1 MNKEKA
7 VIFGRGQYYLFKKE
21 EIEKKYEIIGFID
34 NNPDYDFGCE
44 NKKSTHKVVKPNELD
59 IFGENTKVIVMASR
73 KSFISMGEQLIN
85 MGIDQSRIML
95 GINYN
100 PCFDMTE
107 KLFRKNNIAVEIVKD
122 GFKAISSEKEY
133 YFKNN
138 EELVAL
144 MRNLSNVYFPETE
157 WLRKLPLEPMSR
169 AFGRELGTPI
179 DRAYIDNFLENNKT
193 DISRDVMEIA
203 EDIYT
208 VRYGTEVKKSYI
220 LHVNGWNN
228 SIKGNLATGEGI
240 QSNLVDCIICTQTIQ
255 MIYEIEDALKNIY
268 KLLKKDGV
276 ALITIHGISQLS
288 MGDYNNWGEYWRI
301 TAKTAFRL
309 AESAG
314 FEPDNI
320 NVESFGNVKTVMC
333 FLYGMCQEQ
342 LNKDDFMYNDE
353 QFPLMICMR
362 VKK

>member
-1 MNKEKA
+1 
-7 VIFGRGQYYLFKKE
+7 
-21 EIEKKYEIIGFID
+21 
-34 NNPDYDFGCE
+34 
-44 NKKSTHKVVKPNELD
+44 
-59 IFGENTKVIVMASR
+59 
-73 KSFISMGEQLIN
+73 
-85 MGIDQSRIML
+85 
-95 GINYN
+95 
-100 PCFDMTE
+100 
-107 KLFRKNNIAVEIVKD
+107 
-122 GFKAISSEKEY
+122 
-133 YFKNN
+133 
-138 EELVAL
+138 
-144 MRNLSNVYFPETE
+144 
-157 WLRKLPLEPMSR
+157 MSR